1 MMFLSRLTLTL
12 QDHRAFRIT
21 DDYSIHRVVYS
32 LFPENADAGRIL
44 YADRGMRNAFHTIL
58 ILSKIR
64 PVCSPET
71 PQNIETKEIEPGFL
85 KHSRYAFEILLNP
98 VRSKSHTKQ
107 LEPIK
112 GEILQYEWFLEKA
125 AANGFTLTPEDK
137 SRLVIHSEQT
147 LTFRQKDTPERK
159 VTHHRVRFSGTL
171 TVSDPELFQ
180 KAFEQGI
187 GRAKAF
193 GFGMLQLVPVWD

>member
-12 QDHRAFRIT
+12 QDYRAFRIT

-44 YADRGMRNAFHTIL
+44 YADRGVRNALHTIL
-58 ILSKIR
+58 ILSRIR

-71 PQNIETKEIEPGFL
+71 PQHIETKEIEPGFL

-98 VRSKSHTKQ
+98 VRQETRSRKCV
-107 LEPIK
+107 PIR

-125 AANGFTLTPEDK
+125 AAHGFTLTPEDK
-137 SRLVIHSEQT
+137 ARLVIRQMETQK
-147 LTFRQKDTPERK
+147 FRQKDRPECS
-159 VTHHRVRFSGTL
+159 VHHHRVQFSGTL

-187 GRAKAF
+187 GKARAF